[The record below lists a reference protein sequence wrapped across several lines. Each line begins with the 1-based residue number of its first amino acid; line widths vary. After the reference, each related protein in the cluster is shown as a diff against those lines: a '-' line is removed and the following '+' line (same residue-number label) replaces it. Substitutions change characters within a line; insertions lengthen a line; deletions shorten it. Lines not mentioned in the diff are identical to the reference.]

1 MSILDE
7 LLFDVDESEFKDF
20 LIDFHSIISKKVKLM
35 KVLLKRC
42 NRQIF
47 NMVCS
52 KTLSLQYDKFSRL
65 FPIVN
70 NIFNSS
76 SYISFE
82 KNISYQV

>member
-1 MSILDE
+1 
-7 LLFDVDESEFKDF
+7 
-20 LIDFHSIISKKVKLM
+20 M
-35 KVLLKRC
+35 KVLLKKDVTDKF
-42 NRQIF
+42 F